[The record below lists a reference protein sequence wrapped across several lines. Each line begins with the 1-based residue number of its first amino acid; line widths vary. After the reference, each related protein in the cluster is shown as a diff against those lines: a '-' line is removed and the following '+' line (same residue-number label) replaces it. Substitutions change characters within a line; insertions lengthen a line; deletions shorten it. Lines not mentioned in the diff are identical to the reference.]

1 MSKPIGLTIIVRHQ
15 LLGECLAHALASH
28 QDMDIEGIVLNVRD
42 TIFTLRSNKSDVA
55 LIDAT
60 IPDDLILEIIKM
72 INLEL
77 PDVKQIVFGLA
88 DADDRILNCIEAG
101 AKGYI
106 SMDASLADL
115 ISSIRAACQ
124 GEVICSPRLAYQVFS
139 RIAQLAPRKS
149 NGLILELL
157 NLTPREIEILRLIA
171 DGLSNKQIA
180 EKLNLSFYT
189 VKNHVHNILEKLRL
203 TNRSELVHFALLKGL
218 VKSNDYSIG

>member
-1 MSKPIGLTIIVRHQ
+1 MSKPIRLTIIVRHQ
-15 LLGECLAHALASH
+15 LLGECLAHSLATQ
-28 QDMDIEGIVLNVRD
+28 QDIDIEGIVLNVRD
-42 TIFTLRSNKSDVA
+42 TIFTLRSNKSDIA
-55 LIDAT
+55 LMDAT

-77 PDVKQIVFGLA
+77 PDVKQIVFGLD

-149 NGLILELL
+149 NRIILELL

-218 VKSNDYSIG
+218 VKSNGHLIG

>member
-1 MSKPIGLTIIVRHQ
+1 MSEPIRLTIIVRYQ
-15 LLGECLAHALASH
+15 LLGECLAHALASQ
-28 QDMDIEGIVLNVRD
+28 QDIDIEAIVLNVRD

-55 LIDAT
+55 LMDVA
-60 IPDDLILEIIKM
+60 IPDDLMLEIIKM
-72 INLEL
+72 ISLEL
-77 PDVKQIVFGLA
+77 PDVKLIVFGLG

-115 ISSIRAACQ
+115 ITSIRAACQ

-139 RIAQLAPRKS
+139 RIAQLAPRRS
-149 NGLILELL
+149 NRIILDLL

-171 DGLSNKQIA
+171 DGISNKQIA

-203 TNRSELVHFALLKGL
+203 SNRSELVHYALLKGL
-218 VKSNDYSIG
+218 VRSNDHSIG